1 MDRSKNTEIT
11 NVELAQETP
20 EDGASCIKG
29 SRAAARGDSVVT
41 MQYRQHQDGPMH
53 QTLPSVLGHLRGE
66 KDPLG
71 SPKAQ
76 PVREAHGGPKVPRV
90 SKPQG

>member
-1 MDRSKNTEIT
+1 MGESRNTEIR

-20 EDGASCIKG
+20 KMGPAASG
-29 SRAAARGDSVVT
+29 AAARGDSAVT
-41 MQYRQHQDGPMH
+41 MQYRQQQDGPMH
-53 QTLPSVLGHLRGE
+53 QTLPSVLGHLWGE

-76 PVREAHGGPKVPRV
+76 PVSEAHGGPKGPRV
-90 SKPQG
+90 SKPLG